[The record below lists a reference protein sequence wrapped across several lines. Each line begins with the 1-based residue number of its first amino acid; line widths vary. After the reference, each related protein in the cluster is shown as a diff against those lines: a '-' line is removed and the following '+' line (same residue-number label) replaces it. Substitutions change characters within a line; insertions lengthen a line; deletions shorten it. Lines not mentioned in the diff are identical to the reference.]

1 MTICPTSNND
11 RVLRISFPVLL
22 LLMLLC
28 SGGNL
33 SAQKKP
39 RQTRRELTEQ
49 NLDLTRQLD
58 SLQRR
63 LAFVEDSLKYARRE
77 VDSLSRSPVRHSF
90 DPFPTLSVR
99 SYDKNRVDSLIS
111 LFSTQT
117 HLSYMAVDTAD
128 YSAPFQGPDATDEQ
142 YIQKLSKMGTI
153 MQIPYNQAVRTYIER
168 YSIQWKGIMP
178 QVIGLCYYYMPIFE
192 ESLSKYDLPLELKVL
207 PIIESLLNPTA
218 TSRAGARG
226 LWQFI
231 LSAARSYDLRVD
243 NFIDERLDPY
253 KASDAAARLLRD
265 NYEVFGDWAL
275 AISAYNCGMGGV
287 QRAINRAGGKTDYWS
302 VYPYLPHE
310 TRNYVPS
317 FVGMLY
323 ALTYRDELGIEA
335 ERIPMPLST
344 DTFDVT
350 GKVHLGQVSSL
361 VGIPLDDLRSLNP
374 QYYRDII
381 PDDRPSYPLILPHS
395 YSSAFAQCKDSVATH
410 KADQFLTASVLKEPA
425 GQKVSGTSSRK
436 GGGVAY
442 KVKSGDTLS
451 HIAARN
457 HCTVRQLKSWNNLR
471 SDRLR
476 VGQVLYIY

>member
-1 MTICPTSNND
+1 MNRIPYYIVVNILL
-11 RVLRISFPVLL
+11 VLP
-22 LLMLLC
+22 
-28 SGGNL
+28 L
-33 SAQKKP
+33 SAGQSLFAQKRSRPLTK
-39 RQTRRELTEQ
+39 RELTEQ
-49 NLDLTRQLD
+49 NLDLTRRVD

-63 LAFVEDSLKYARRE
+63 LAFIQDSINMARRSA
-77 VDSLSRSPVRHSF
+77 DSLSSSFASHF
-90 DPFPTLSVR
+90 DPFPLRGVQA
-99 SYDKNRVDSLIS
+99 YDKDRVDSLIS
-111 LFSTQT
+111 LFSEQT
-117 HLSYMAVDTAD
+117 KLSYMQTLDTAD
-128 YSAPFQGPDATDEQ
+128 YSSPLQGTDMTDEQ
-142 YIQKLSKMGTI
+142 YMEKLSRMGTV
-153 MQIPYNQAVRTYIER
+153 MQIPYNQAVRTFIER
-168 YSIQWKGIMP
+168 YSVKWKSIMP
-178 QVIGLCYYYMPIFE
+178 QVVGLCYYYMPIFE

-231 LSAARSYDLRVD
+231 LSAARGYDLRVD

-287 QRAINRAGGKTDYWS
+287 QRAIDRAGGKTDYWS
-302 VYPYLPHE
+302 IYPYLPRE

-335 ERIPMPLST
+335 DRIPMPLST
-344 DTFDVT
+344 DTFDVA

-361 VGIPLDDLRSLNP
+361 VGIPLDDLRALNP

-381 PDDRPSYPLILPHS
+381 PDDRPTYPLILPHK
-395 YSSAFAQCKDSVATH
+395 YSSVFAQCKDSVATH
-410 KADQFLTASVLKEPA
+410 KASEFLTAAVLKEPA
-425 GQKVSGTSSRK
+425 GQKVTGTSSSR

-442 KVKSGDTLS
+442 KVRSGDTLS
-451 HIAARN
+451 RIASRN
-457 HCTVRQLKSWNNLR
+457 HCTVKQLKSWNNLR